1 MKALVR
7 VALCFFPLLLSGH
20 AIGQALQPSDPA
32 SVGMDAAK
40 LEQVTA
46 RLQQHIDDGDI
57 PGAVA
62 AVARDGKL
70 VYFESLGRY
79 DLENDRDMRPD
90 TLFRIYSMTRQVTSV
105 AVLQQY
111 DRGRFQFD
119 DPISMYLPE
128 FADQRVLLDPGSTD
142 ISQTRERV
150 GDITVAHLLTHT
162 SGLGPRSSALYR
174 ENNVRD
180 KSISLDEM
188 TSNA

>member
-7 VALCFFPLLLSGH
+7 VALCFFPLLLSGP
-20 AIGQALQPSDPA
+20 AIGQALQPADPA
-32 SVGMDAAK
+32 SVGLDAAK
-40 LEQVTA
+40 LELVTA

-57 PGAVA
+57 PGVVA

-119 DPISMYLPE
+119 DPISMY
-128 FADQRVLLDPGSTD
+128 
-142 ISQTRERV
+142 
-150 GDITVAHLLTHT
+150 
-162 SGLGPRSSALYR
+162 
-174 ENNVRD
+174 
-180 KSISLDEM
+180 
-188 TSNA
+188 